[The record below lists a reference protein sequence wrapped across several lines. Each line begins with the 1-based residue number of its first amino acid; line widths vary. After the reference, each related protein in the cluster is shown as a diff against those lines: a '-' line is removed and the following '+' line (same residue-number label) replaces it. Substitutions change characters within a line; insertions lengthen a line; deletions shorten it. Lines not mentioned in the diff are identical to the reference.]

1 MAARFEFWP
10 YECLAKMLA
19 EDREYVERVLT
30 GEPEVFEQLVRK
42 YNRLGGAIAYGVL
55 SDFHLSEDV
64 VQDAFIRAFEAL
76 GSLKE
81 PGRFRV
87 WFAGI
92 VKRRAIDVLRQRKT
106 PRMRAV
112 SLESGAGEG
121 RGLGESIASDSRRPG
136 QSPDDSQLDAAVH
149 AERRRQV
156 LTCISGLDEEDRTIV
171 SLKHMEGLSYKEI
184 AELLE
189 TSVSAVES
197 RLFRVRKVLRK
208 TLAAVLNMDSPGS

>member
-1 MAARFEFWP
+1 
-10 YECLAKMLA
+10 MLA

-55 SDFHLSEDV
+55 SDFHLAEDV

-112 SLESGAGEG
+112 SLEAGEG
-121 RGLGESIASDSRRPG
+121 EGQGLGATISSDSRRPG
-136 QSPDDSQLDAAVH
+136 QSTDDSQLDAAVH

-156 LTCISGLDEEDRTIV
+156 LACIAGLDDDDRIIV

-184 AELLE
+184 AELME

-208 TLAAVLNMDSPGS
+208 KLAAVLNMDSPGS

>member
-1 MAARFEFWP
+1 
-10 YECLAKMLA
+10 MLA
-19 EDREYVERVLT
+19 EDREYVERVLA

-55 SDFHLSEDV
+55 SDFHLAEDV

-76 GSLKE
+76 DSLKE

-92 VKRRAIDVLRQRKT
+92 VKRRSIDVLRQRKN
-106 PRMRAV
+106 PRIRAA
-112 SLESGAGEG
+112 SLEAGGADAGEG
-121 RGLGESIASDSRRPG
+121 GSLGSTVSSDSRRPE

-156 LTCISGLDEEDRTIV
+156 LECISGLDENDRSIV
-171 SLKHMEGLSYKEI
+171 SLKHMDGLSYREI
-184 AELLE
+184 AELME

-197 RLFRVRKVLRK
+197 RLFRARRVLRK
-208 TLAAVLNMDSPGS
+208 KLAAVLKLDSPES

>member
-1 MAARFEFWP
+1 
-10 YECLAKMLA
+10 MLA
-19 EDREYVERVLT
+19 EDREYVERVLA

-55 SDFHLSEDV
+55 SDFHLAEDV

-76 GSLKE
+76 DSLKE
-81 PGRFRV
+81 PGRFRA

-92 VKRRAIDVLRQRKT
+92 VKRRSIDVLRQRKN
-106 PRMRAV
+106 PRIRAA
-112 SLESGAGEG
+112 SLEAGGADAEEG
-121 RGLGESIASDSRRPG
+121 GSRGSTVSSDSRRPG

-156 LTCISGLDEEDRTIV
+156 LECISGLDENDRIIV
-171 SLKHMEGLSYKEI
+171 SLKHMDGLSYREI
-184 AELLE
+184 AELME

-197 RLFRVRKVLRK
+197 RLFRARRVLRK
-208 TLAAVLNMDSPGS
+208 KLAAVLKLDSPES

>member
-1 MAARFEFWP
+1 
-10 YECLAKMLA
+10 MLA
-19 EDREYVERVLT
+19 EDREYVERVLA

-55 SDFHLSEDV
+55 SDFHLAEDV

-76 GSLKE
+76 DSLKE

-92 VKRRAIDVLRQRKT
+92 VKRRSIDVLRQRKN
-106 PRMRAV
+106 PRIRAA
-112 SLESGAGEG
+112 SLEAGG
-121 RGLGESIASDSRRPG
+121 SDAGDGGSLGSTVSSDSRRPG

-156 LTCISGLDEEDRTIV
+156 LECISGLDENDRIIV
-171 SLKHMEGLSYKEI
+171 SLKHMEGLSYREI
-184 AELLE
+184 AELME

-197 RLFRVRKVLRK
+197 RLFRARRVLRK
-208 TLAAVLNMDSPGS
+208 KLAAVLKLDSPES

>member
-1 MAARFEFWP
+1 
-10 YECLAKMLA
+10 MLA
-19 EDREYVERVLT
+19 EDREYVERGLA

-55 SDFHLSEDV
+55 SDFHLAEDV

-76 GSLKE
+76 DSLKE
-81 PGRFRV
+81 PGRFRA

-92 VKRRAIDVLRQRKT
+92 VKRRSIDVLRQRKN
-106 PRMRAV
+106 PRIRAA
-112 SLESGAGEG
+112 SLEAGGADAEEG
-121 RGLGESIASDSRRPG
+121 GSLGSTVSSDSRRPG

-156 LTCISGLDEEDRTIV
+156 LECISGLDENDRIIV
-171 SLKHMEGLSYKEI
+171 SLKHMEGLSYREI
-184 AELLE
+184 AELME

-197 RLFRVRKVLRK
+197 RLFRARRVLRK
-208 TLAAVLNMDSPGS
+208 KLAAVLKLDSPES

>member
-1 MAARFEFWP
+1 
-10 YECLAKMLA
+10 MLA
-19 EDREYVERVLT
+19 EDREYVERVLA

-55 SDFHLSEDV
+55 SDFHLAEDV

-76 GSLKE
+76 DSLKE

-92 VKRRAIDVLRQRKT
+92 VKRRSIDVLRQRKN
-106 PRMRAV
+106 PRRRTV
-112 SLESGAGEG
+112 SLEAGTAEG
-121 RGLGESIASDSRRPG
+121 GSSLGSTVSSDSRRSD
-136 QSPDDSQLDAAVH
+136 QSPDDSQLATAVH

-156 LTCISGLDEEDRTIV
+156 LECISGLDENDRIIV
-171 SLKHMEGLSYKEI
+171 SLKHMEGLSYREI
-184 AELLE
+184 AELME

-197 RLFRVRKVLRK
+197 RLFRARKVLRK
-208 TLAAVLNMDSPGS
+208 KLAAVLKLDSPES

>member
-1 MAARFEFWP
+1 
-10 YECLAKMLA
+10 MLA
-19 EDREYVERVLT
+19 EDREYVERVLA

-55 SDFHLSEDV
+55 SDFHLAEDV

-76 GSLKE
+76 DSLKE

-92 VKRRAIDVLRQRKT
+92 VKRRSIDVLRQRKN
-106 PRMRAV
+106 PRIRAA
-112 SLESGAGEG
+112 SLEAGGADAGEG
-121 RGLGESIASDSRRPG
+121 GSLGSTVSSDSRRPE

-156 LTCISGLDEEDRTIV
+156 LECISGLDENDRIIV
-171 SLKHMEGLSYKEI
+171 SRKHMDGRSYREI
-184 AELLE
+184 AELME
-189 TSVSAVES
+189 TSVSSVES
-197 RLFRVRKVLRK
+197 RLFRARRVLRK
-208 TLAAVLNMDSPGS
+208 KLAAVLKMDTPES

>member
-1 MAARFEFWP
+1 
-10 YECLAKMLA
+10 MLA
-19 EDREYVERVLT
+19 EDREYVERVLA

-55 SDFHLSEDV
+55 SDFHLAEDV

-76 GSLKE
+76 DSLKE

-92 VKRRAIDVLRQRKT
+92 VKRRSIDVLRQRKN
-106 PRMRAV
+106 PRIRAA
-112 SLESGAGEG
+112 SLEAGGADAGEG
-121 RGLGESIASDSRRPG
+121 GSLGSTVSSDSRRPE
-136 QSPDDSQLDAAVH
+136 QSHDDSQLDAAVH

-156 LTCISGLDEEDRTIV
+156 LECISGRDENDRIIV
-171 SLKHMEGLSYKEI
+171 SLKHMDGLSYREI
-184 AELLE
+184 AELME

-197 RLFRVRKVLRK
+197 RLFRARRVLRK
-208 TLAAVLNMDSPGS
+208 KLAAVLKLDSPES

>member
-1 MAARFEFWP
+1 
-10 YECLAKMLA
+10 MLA
-19 EDREYVERVLT
+19 EDREYVERVLA

-55 SDFHLSEDV
+55 SDFHLAEDV

-76 GSLKE
+76 DSLKD
-81 PGRFRV
+81 PGRFRA

-92 VKRRAIDVLRQRKT
+92 VKRRSIDVLRQRKN
-106 PRMRAV
+106 PRIRVASLDAGGADAEEGGSLGSTV
-112 SLESGAGEG
+112 S
-121 RGLGESIASDSRRPG
+121 SDSRRPE

-156 LTCISGLDEEDRTIV
+156 LECISGLDENDRIIV
-171 SLKHMEGLSYKEI
+171 SLKHMEGLSYREI
-184 AELLE
+184 AELME

-197 RLFRVRKVLRK
+197 RLFRARKVLRK
-208 TLAAVLNMDSPGS
+208 KLAAMKMRPSS

>member
-1 MAARFEFWP
+1 
-10 YECLAKMLA
+10 MLA
-19 EDREYVERVLT
+19 EDREYVERVLA

-55 SDFHLSEDV
+55 SDFHLAEDV

-76 GSLKE
+76 DSLKE

-92 VKRRAIDVLRQRKT
+92 VKRRSIDVLRQRKN
-106 PRMRAV
+106 PRIRAA
-112 SLESGAGEG
+112 SLEAGGADAGEG
-121 RGLGESIASDSRRPG
+121 GSLGSTVSSDSRRPE

-156 LTCISGLDEEDRTIV
+156 LECISGLEENDRIIV
-171 SLKHMEGLSYKEI
+171 SLKHMDGLSYREI
-184 AELLE
+184 AELME

-197 RLFRVRKVLRK
+197 RLFRARRVLRK
-208 TLAAVLNMDSPGS
+208 KLAAVLKLDSPES

>member
-1 MAARFEFWP
+1 
-10 YECLAKMLA
+10 MLA
-19 EDREYVERVLT
+19 EDREYVERVLA

-55 SDFHLSEDV
+55 SDFHLAEDV

-76 GSLKE
+76 DSLKE

-92 VKRRAIDVLRQRKT
+92 VKRRSIDVLRQRKN
-106 PRMRAV
+106 PRIRAA
-112 SLESGAGEG
+112 SLEAGGADAEEG
-121 RGLGESIASDSRRPG
+121 GSLGSTVSSDSRRPG

-156 LTCISGLDEEDRTIV
+156 LECISGLDENDRIIV
-171 SLKHMEGLSYKEI
+171 SLKHMDGLSYREI
-184 AELLE
+184 AELME

-197 RLFRVRKVLRK
+197 RLFRARRVLRK
-208 TLAAVLNMDSPGS
+208 KLAAVLKLDSPES

>member
-1 MAARFEFWP
+1 
-10 YECLAKMLA
+10 MLA
-19 EDREYVERVLT
+19 EDREYVERVLA

-55 SDFHLSEDV
+55 SDFHLAEDV

-76 GSLKE
+76 DSLKE

-92 VKRRAIDVLRQRKT
+92 VKRRSIDVLRQRKN
-106 PRMRAV
+106 PRIRAA
-112 SLESGAGEG
+112 SLEAGGADAGEG
-121 RGLGESIASDSRRPG
+121 GSLGSTVSSDSRRPE
-136 QSPDDSQLDAAVH
+136 QAPDDSQLDAAVH

-156 LTCISGLDEEDRTIV
+156 LECISGLDENDRIIV
-171 SLKHMEGLSYKEI
+171 SLKHMDGLSYREI
-184 AELLE
+184 AELME

-197 RLFRVRKVLRK
+197 RLFRARRVLRK
-208 TLAAVLNMDSPGS
+208 KLAAVLKLDSPES

>member
-1 MAARFEFWP
+1 
-10 YECLAKMLA
+10 MLA
-19 EDREYVERVLT
+19 EDREYVERVLA

-55 SDFHLSEDV
+55 SDFHLAEDV

-76 GSLKE
+76 DSLKE
-81 PGRFRV
+81 PDRFRA

-92 VKRRAIDVLRQRKT
+92 VKRRSIDVLRQRKN
-106 PRMRAV
+106 PRIRAA
-112 SLESGAGEG
+112 SLEAGCADAEEG
-121 RGLGESIASDSRRPG
+121 GSLGSTVSSDSRRPG

-156 LTCISGLDEEDRTIV
+156 LECISGLDENDRIIV
-171 SLKHMEGLSYKEI
+171 SLKHMEGLSYREI
-184 AELLE
+184 AELME

-197 RLFRVRKVLRK
+197 RLFRARRVLRK
-208 TLAAVLNMDSPGS
+208 KLAAVLKLDSPES

>member
-1 MAARFEFWP
+1 
-10 YECLAKMLA
+10 MLA
-19 EDREYVERVLT
+19 EDREYVERVLA

-55 SDFHLSEDV
+55 SDFHLAEDV

-76 GSLKE
+76 DSLKE

-92 VKRRAIDVLRQRKT
+92 VKRRSIDVLRQRKN
-106 PRMRAV
+106 PRIRAA
-112 SLESGAGEG
+112 SLEVGGADAGEG
-121 RGLGESIASDSRRPG
+121 GSLGSTVSSDSRRPD

-156 LTCISGLDEEDRTIV
+156 LECISGLDENDRIIV
-171 SLKHMEGLSYKEI
+171 SLKHMDGLSYREI
-184 AELLE
+184 AELME
-189 TSVSAVES
+189 ISVSAVES
-197 RLFRVRKVLRK
+197 RLFRARRVLRK
-208 TLAAVLNMDSPGS
+208 KLAAVLKLDSPES